1 MHAVKAVTKLRRD
14 EPELEQDYGKLLI
27 LIQN

>member
-1 MHAVKAVTKLRRD
+1 VTKLRRD